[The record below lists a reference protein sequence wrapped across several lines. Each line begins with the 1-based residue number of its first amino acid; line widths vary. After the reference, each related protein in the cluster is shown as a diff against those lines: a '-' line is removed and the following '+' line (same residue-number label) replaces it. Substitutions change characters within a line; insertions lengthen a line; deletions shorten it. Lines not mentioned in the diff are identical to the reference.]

1 MKNKI
6 IKIIVLQFLIILTF
20 FSITNYIFFN
30 YKPPD
35 PVGTGLQQA
44 ALTLL
49 DFIITLIVCV
59 FLIVKAKN
67 KKQGLLTLAVN
78 IFSIFFWIIIYVLL
92 EDKISNYLF

>member
-6 IKIIVLQFLIILTF
+6 IKILVLQFLIILTF
-20 FSITNYIFFN
+20 LSITNYLFIN
-30 YKPPD
+30 YKPSD

-49 DFIITLIVCV
+49 DFIITLIICV

-67 KKQGLLTLAVN
+67 KKEGLLTLAVN
-78 IFSIFFWIIIYVLL
+78 IFSIFFWIIIYVLV